1 MIAVDVAGV
10 SKKFNLAVVKN
21 SSIKE
26 RIIGSDRG
34 EKHPE
39 FWALKNI
46 DLQIIAGETVGM
58 LGHNGS
64 GKSTLL
70 KCIAGILQPTSGTI
84 RSRGRMASLLELG
97 AGFHP
102 DLTGRENVF
111 INASFLGIPQ
121 KEIERQLDA
130 IVSFA
135 ELEPFI
141 DQQVKYYSSGMF
153 VRLGFSVATNINP
166 DVLLVDEV
174 LAVGDEVFQQKC
186 LDRIA
191 QFQREGRTI
200 LFVTHGADL
209 VRRICSR
216 AIVLHHGDLVAD
228 DVPGDAI
235 RIYREYLHG
244 HSDDPV
250 TIPDHESAR
259 DQRVRIADISFVHP
273 GTGHRPYAYAG
284 EPLVIVVDY
293 EATEG
298 LDLIVSLQIFD
309 AQSRLLCATD
319 TSLLGLGALRL
330 EGKGAVRFDLDSLP
344 FGDGA
349 YSVAVQFKDGV
360 DGRSLDW
367 REGQDVFEVANHG
380 RTEGAMFVPMKVNQ
394 TRT

>member
-1 MIAVDVAGV
+1 MIAVEVADV

-34 EKHPE
+34 DRHPE
-39 FWALKNI
+39 FWALRDVNVRI
-46 DLQIIAGETVGM
+46 EAGETVGM

-70 KCIAGILQPTSGTI
+70 KCIAGILKPTSGTI

-111 INASFLGIPQ
+111 INASFLGIPR
-121 KEIERQLDA
+121 KEIEKQLDA

-191 QFQREGRTI
+191 QFQRDGRTI

-216 AIVLHHGDLVAD
+216 AIVLHHGKLVAD

-235 RIYREYLHG
+235 RVYREYLHG
-244 HSDDPV
+244 HTTDTGAV
-250 TIPDHESAR
+250 PDHESAR
-259 DQRVRIADISFVHP
+259 DQRVRIDGISFVHP

-298 LDLIVSLQIFD
+298 VDLVVALQIFD

-349 YSVAVQFKDGV
+349 YSVAVQLRDGI

-367 REGQDVFEVANHG
+367 REGQDAFEVANHG
-380 RTEGAMFVPMKVNQ
+380 RTEGAVFVPMKVNQ
-394 TRT
+394 TRA